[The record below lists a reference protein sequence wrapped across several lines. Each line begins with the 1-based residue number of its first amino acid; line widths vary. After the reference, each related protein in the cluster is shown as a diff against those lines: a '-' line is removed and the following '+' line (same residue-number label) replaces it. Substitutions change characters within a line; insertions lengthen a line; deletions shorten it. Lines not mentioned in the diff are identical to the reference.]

1 MIDEITRHL
10 NSKSDKVE
18 LKAENI
24 ELSML
29 DDIKKEY
36 ASIMSMVKKSEEAI
50 SKAKTSAVMG
60 DSMINDF
67 NSEVDKLEKLAKE
80 LGVSV
85 KDINIGKLSSD
96 IKEASKL
103 FNSIIKV

>member
-1 MIDEITRHL
+1 MSRNITEFL
-10 NSKSDKVE
+10 NSKSESVK
-18 LKAENI
+18 LKAEKI
-24 ELSML
+24 ELALL